1 MAIQLTRKPILFILS
16 APSGGGKT
24 TMCHAVMERDDSL
37 SYSIST
43 TSRPQRPAEV
53 DGRDYDFVSR
63 ELFEQLIAEG
73 RFYEYAEVYGNLY
86 GTRKDLVEAM
96 LAQGLDVIMDLD
108 IQGGLNLKSQ
118 CPEAVLIFILPPSV
132 SILRERLEARAQDAP
147 QIVEQRL
154 SCAMQEMRKAPQY
167 DYIVMNDDFSRTV
180 DAIQAI
186 LDAERCRASRQCV
199 DFDAKS

>member
-1 MAIQLTRKPILFILS
+1 MTIHLKRRNILFILS

-24 TMCHAVMERDDSL
+24 TICHAVIERDDML

-53 DGRDYDFVSR
+53 DGRDYNFVSR
-63 ELFEQLIAEG
+63 ETFDQLIKEG
-73 RFYEYAEVYGNLY
+73 RFYECAEVYGNMY

-96 LAQGLDVIMDLD
+96 LEQGRDVIMDLD
-108 IQGGLNLKSQ
+108 IQGGLNLKNQ

-132 SILRERLEARAQDAP
+132 SVLRERLEARAQDKP

-154 SCAMQEMRKAPQY
+154 SCAMQEMRKASKY

-180 DAIQAI
+180 DSIQAI
-186 LDAERCRASRQCV
+186 LDAERLRAYRQEINFNA
-199 DFDAKS
+199 DS